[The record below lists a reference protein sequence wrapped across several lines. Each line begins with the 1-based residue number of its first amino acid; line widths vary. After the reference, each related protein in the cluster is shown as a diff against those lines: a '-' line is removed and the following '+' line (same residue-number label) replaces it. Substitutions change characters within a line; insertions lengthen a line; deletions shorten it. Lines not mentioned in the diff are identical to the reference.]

1 MEKKNYIA
9 PSIIIIKS
17 ETDCPL
23 MVTSKDD
30 GKKVEAIGD
39 FEFVKEADGD
49 DNLREGDA
57 CAKLFHQYDAW
68 ADLPSY

>member
-1 MEKKNYIA
+1 
-9 PSIIIIKS
+9 
-17 ETDCPL
+17 

-30 GKKVEAIGD
+30 GKTVEAIGD

-49 DNLREGDA
+49 DNSSEGDA